1 MTPSRVGSTAL
12 PAHART
18 PAVVT
23 VVLTAGL
30 LVTACSSSGAGAGAG
45 STAAARTVEI
55 TLTADGC
62 PLPSA
67 ALPAGP
73 TTFHVSNSG
82 ADAVSEFEV
91 KQGDRILGEKENIA
105 PGLDGSFSLSL
116 EPGDYTAYC
125 PGAGT
130 ESTSFTV
137 TAGGGASATSSS
149 QVTDQLAAATKGY
162 ADYVK
167 DQSAQLVRATTSFV
181 AALTA
186 GDVGRAKELYAP
198 ARVFYE
204 RIEPVAESFG
214 DLDPQIDARAGD
226 VPAAEWGGFHR
237 IEQILW
243 TNGTTVGTAT
253 YADKLLAD
261 VTKLDTLVQTA
272 TYQPAQ
278 LANGATELLDE
289 VAKSKITG
297 EEERYSRTDLVDF
310 KANVDGSKQ
319 AFVLLLPALTV
330 TDPAL
335 AQTVTERF
343 AAVESLLAQ
352 HRSGDGFVAYTA
364 LTKEQVRALAQAVDA
379 LAEPLSQVAGKV
391 VAG

>member
-1 MTPSRVGSTAL
+1 M
-12 PAHART
+12 PARLRT
-18 PAVVT
+18 TGVVAVLVAVATT
-23 VVLTAGL
+23 VS
-30 LVTACSSSGAGAGAG
+30 ACGAG
-45 STAAARTVEI
+45 SGNDGAAGARTVEV

-62 PLPSA
+62 ALPSA
-67 ALPAGP
+67 TLASGP
-73 TTFHVSNSG
+73 TTFHVTNSG
-82 ADAVSEFEV
+82 ADAVTEFEV
-91 KQGDRILGEKENIA
+91 KQGDRIVGEKENLT

-116 EPGDYTAYC
+116 DPGDYTAYC

-130 ESTSFTV
+130 ESTPFTV
-137 TAGGGASATSSS
+137 TASSASPTASSAMAADL
-149 QVTDQLAAATKGY
+149 TAATTGY
-162 ADYVK
+162 AAYVK

-181 AALTA
+181 DALQA
-186 GDVGRAKELYAP
+186 GDLAKAKQLYAP

-214 DLDPQIDARAGD
+214 DLDPEIDARAGD

-243 TNGTTVGTAT
+243 TKGTTAGTGPYAT
-253 YADKLLAD
+253 KLLAD

-319 AFVLLLPALTV
+319 AFVLLVPALTSV
-330 TDPAL
+330 DPEL
-335 AQTVTERF
+335 ARTVTERF
-343 AAVESLLAQ
+343 AAVEALLAQ
-352 HRSGDGFVAYTA
+352 HRSGDGFVPYTA
-364 LTKEQVRALAQAVDA
+364 LSQDQVRALAQSVDA

-391 VAG
+391 VVG